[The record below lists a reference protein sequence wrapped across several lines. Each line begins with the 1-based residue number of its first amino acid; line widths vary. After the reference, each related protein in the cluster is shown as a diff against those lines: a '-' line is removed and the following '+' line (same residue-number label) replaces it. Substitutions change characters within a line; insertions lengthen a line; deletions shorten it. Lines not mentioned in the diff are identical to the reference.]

1 MYLVN
6 EILGS
11 TPDSETP
18 AMIVRSFVNLGLELV
33 EPVDETGKSSSRSIL
48 QSIRERFLVD
58 RERLRLAS
66 RERRLD
72 VDVDGGEGE
81 RRRVR
86 FTREH

>member
-1 MYLVN
+1 
-6 EILGS
+6 
-11 TPDSETP
+11 
-18 AMIVRSFVNLGLELV
+18 MIVLSFVHLGLELV
-33 EPVDETGKSSSRSIL
+33 KPGDEARESRSGSIL
-48 QSIRERFLVD
+48 QSIREGFLVD
-58 RERLRLAS
+58 GERLRLAS